1 MVEPDCMERPDMI
14 KIGLIGCGAWGKNL
28 LRTFFNLPG
37 CVLLTGCDQDARQT
51 EKLCSS
57 YPEVKFT
64 QNHQEIIDNP
74 NLDAVVVATP
84 PASHFQLCQ
93 AALQAGKDVFVEK
106 PLVLD
111 TQQGEELVGLARK
124 KKKILMV
131 GHIME
136 YHPATLKLKE
146 YVDKGDLGRI
156 YYLYS
161 TRVNLGK
168 VRDIENALWSF
179 APHDISMI
187 LFLLGQEPNS
197 VTATGQ
203 CYLQKDKGIEDVV
216 FMSMHFEDGTMAHV
230 HVSWLDPHKERRLT
244 VVGDK
249 KMAVF
254 DDTQSEKIWIYDKG
268 VDTKQDY
275 NTYGEYLSLRFGDV
289 LIPQIPSTEPLK
301 TECQHFID
309 CVKNRTAPRSD
320 GRDGLRVSRV
330 LDAAQRSLK
339 AGGAPVKIK

>member
-1 MVEPDCMERPDMI
+1 MV
-14 KIGLIGCGAWGKNL
+14 KVGLIGCGAWGKNL
-28 LRTFFNLPG
+28 LRNFANLPG
-37 CVLLTGCDQDARQT
+37 CTLLTCCDESPKQV
-51 EKLCSS
+51 EKLSPG
-57 YPEVKFT
+57 YPGIKFT
-64 QNHQEIIDNP
+64 QDPKEIIENP
-74 NLDAVVVATP
+74 NLDAVVISTP
-84 PASHFQLCQ
+84 PAAHFELSR
-93 AALQAGKDVFVEK
+93 AAILAGKDVFVEK

-111 TQQGEELVGLARK
+111 VKEGEELVSLAEER
-124 KKKILMV
+124 KKILMV

-136 YHPATLKLKE
+136 YHAATLKLKE
-146 YVDKGDLGRI
+146 YIDQGELGRV

-187 LFLLGQEPNS
+187 LFLLDKEPVS

-216 FMSMHFEDGTMAHV
+216 FMNMRFDDGVMAHV

-254 DDTQSEKIWIYDKG
+254 DDTQSAEKIWIYDKG
-268 VDTKQDY
+268 VETKQDY

-289 LIPQIPSTEPLK
+289 VIPRIPATEPLRA
-301 TECQHFID
+301 ECQHFIE
-309 CVKNRTAPRSD
+309 CVQSRKAPRSD
-320 GRDGLRVSRV
+320 GRDGLRVSKV

-339 AGGAPVKIK
+339 EGGSPAKIE

>member
-1 MVEPDCMERPDMI
+1 MI

-28 LRTFFNLPG
+28 LRNFSNLPG
-37 CVLLTGCDQDARQT
+37 CVLLSCCDENPKLI
-51 EKLCSS
+51 EKLRPS
-57 YPEVKFT
+57 YPKVEFT
-64 QNHQEIIDNP
+64 QNSKEIIQSP
-74 NLDAVVVATP
+74 NLDAVVIATP
-84 PASHFQLCQ
+84 PASHFQLCK
-93 AALQAGKDVFVEK
+93 AAILADKDVFVEK

-111 TQQGEELVGLARK
+111 TNQGKELVELAEKRK
-124 KKKILMV
+124 RILMV

-136 YHPATLKLKE
+136 YHTATLKLKE
-146 YVDKGDLGRI
+146 YIDKGELGRV

-187 LFLLGQEPNS
+187 LFLLEKEPVS

-203 CYLQKDKGIEDVV
+203 CYLQRDKGIEDVV
-216 FMSMHFEDGTMAHV
+216 FMNMQFEDGTMAHV

-254 DDTQSEKIWIYDKG
+254 DDARSAEKIWIYDKG

-275 NTYGEYLSLRFGDV
+275 STYGEYLSLRFGDV

-301 TECQHFID
+301 TECQHFVD
-309 CVKNRTAPRSD
+309 CVQNRKTPRSD
-320 GRDGLRVSRV
+320 GEDGLRVSKV

-339 AGGAPVKIK
+339 MGGAPVKID

>member
-1 MVEPDCMERPDMI
+1 MV
-14 KIGLIGCGAWGKNL
+14 KVGLIGCGAWGKNL
-28 LRTFFNLPG
+28 MRNFASLPG
-37 CVLLTGCDQDARQT
+37 CALLSCCDENPKEI
-51 EKLCSS
+51 EKLGPS
-57 YPEVKFT
+57 YPGMKFT
-64 QNHQEIIDNP
+64 QDPREIIDNP
-74 NLDAVVVATP
+74 NLDAVVIVTP
-84 PASHFQLCQ
+84 PASHFQLCK
-93 AALQAGKDVFVEK
+93 AAILADKDVFVEK

-111 TQQGEELVGLARK
+111 TKEGEELVELAEK

-136 YHPATLKLKE
+136 YHAATLKLKE
-146 YVDKGDLGRI
+146 YLDSGELGRV

-187 LFLLGQEPNS
+187 LFLLEKEPVS

-216 FMSMHFEDGTMAHV
+216 FVNMRFDDGTMAHV

-254 DDTQSEKIWIYDKG
+254 DDARSAEKIWIYDKG
-268 VDTKQDY
+268 VETRQDY
-275 NTYGEYLSLRFGDV
+275 STYGEYLSLRFGDV
-289 LIPQIPSTEPLK
+289 VIPNIPATEPLRV
-301 TECQHFID
+301 ECQHFIE
-309 CVKNRTAPRSD
+309 CVKSRQAPRSD

-339 AGGAPVKIK
+339 TGGTPVKIG

>member
-1 MVEPDCMERPDMI
+1 MI

-28 LRTFFNLPG
+28 LRNFSNLPG
-37 CVLLTGCDQDARQT
+37 CVLLSCCDENPKQI
-51 EKLCSS
+51 ESLCPS
-57 YPEVKFT
+57 YPKVEFT
-64 QNHQEIIDNP
+64 QNHKEIIDNP
-74 NLDAVVVATP
+74 NLDAVVIATP
-84 PASHFQLCQ
+84 PATHFKLCK
-93 AALQAGKDVFVEK
+93 AAILADKDVFVEK

-111 TQQGEELVGLARK
+111 TEKGEELVRLAEK
-124 KKKILMV
+124 KKRILMV

-136 YHPATLKLKE
+136 YHAATLKLKE
-146 YVDKGDLGRI
+146 YIDKGELGKI
-156 YYLYS
+156 YYVYS

-187 LFLLGQEPNS
+187 LFLLGKSPVS
-197 VTATGQ
+197 VTATGE

-216 FMSMHFEDGTMAHV
+216 FVNMHFEDGTMAHI

-254 DDTQSEKIWIYDKG
+254 DDTRSAEKIWIYDKG
-268 VDTKQDY
+268 VDTRQDY

-289 LIPQIPSTEPLK
+289 LIPQIPGTEPLK
-301 TECQHFID
+301 TECEHFID
-309 CVKNRTAPRSD
+309 CVQNRRTPRSD
-320 GRDGLRVSRV
+320 GRDGLRVSKV

-339 AGGAPVKIK
+339 MGGSPVRID

>member
-1 MVEPDCMERPDMI
+1 MI
-14 KIGLIGCGAWGKNL
+14 KLGLIGCGAWGKNL
-28 LRTFFNLPG
+28 LRNFANLPG
-37 CVLLTGCDQDARQT
+37 CTLLWCCDEDSKQT
-51 EKLCSS
+51 EKLRPH
-57 YPEVKFT
+57 YPTVRFT
-64 QNHQEIIDNP
+64 QNPREVIGNP
-74 NLDAVVVATP
+74 NLGAVVISTP
-84 PASHFQLCQ
+84 PASHFELSR
-93 AALQAGKDVFVEK
+93 AAILADKDVFVEK

-111 TQQGEELVGLARK
+111 VKEGEELVKLAEEN
-124 KKKILMV
+124 KKILMV

-136 YHPATLKLKE
+136 YHAATLKLKE
-146 YVDKGDLGRI
+146 YIDKGELGKV

-187 LFLLGQEPNS
+187 LFLLEKEPVS

-203 CYLQKDKGIEDVV
+203 CYLQKDRGIEDVV
-216 FMSMHFEDGTMAHV
+216 FMNMHFEDGVMAHV
-230 HVSWLDPHKERRLT
+230 HVSWLDPHKDRKLT

-254 DDTQSEKIWIYDKG
+254 DDTQSAEKIWIYDKG
-268 VDTKQDY
+268 VETRQDY

-289 LIPQIPSTEPLK
+289 LIPQIPGTEPLK
-301 TECQHFID
+301 TECQHFIE
-309 CVKNRTAPRSD
+309 CVQNRKTPRSD
-320 GRDGLRVSRV
+320 GRDGLRVSKV

-339 AGGAPVKIK
+339 SGGSPVDVK

>member
-1 MVEPDCMERPDMI
+1 MV
-14 KIGLIGCGAWGKNL
+14 KLGLIGCGAWGKNL
-28 LRTFFNLPG
+28 LRNFANLPG
-37 CVLLTGCDQDARQT
+37 CALLSCCDENPKEIQ
-51 EKLCSS
+51 KLSPS
-57 YPEVKFT
+57 YPGIKFT
-64 QNHQEIIDNP
+64 QDPREIIENT
-74 NLDAVVVATP
+74 NLDAVVIVTP
-84 PASHFQLCQ
+84 PASHFRLCK
-93 AALQAGKDVFVEK
+93 AAIMADKDVFVEK

-111 TQQGEELVGLARK
+111 TKEGEELVELAEK

-136 YHPATLKLKE
+136 YHAATLKLKE
-146 YVDKGDLGRI
+146 YIDKGELGRV

-161 TRVNLGK
+161 SRVNLGK

-187 LFLLGQEPNS
+187 LFLLEKEPVS

-216 FMSMHFEDGTMAHV
+216 FMNMRFDDGTMAHV

-254 DDTQSEKIWIYDKG
+254 DDARSAEKIWIYDKG
-268 VDTKQDY
+268 VETKQDY
-275 NTYGEYLSLRFGDV
+275 STYGEYLSLRFGDV
-289 LIPQIPSTEPLK
+289 VIPNIPATEPLRV
-301 TECQHFID
+301 ECQHFIE
-309 CVKNRTAPRSD
+309 CVKSRKAPRSD
-320 GRDGLRVSRV
+320 GRDGLRVSKV

-339 AGGAPVKIK
+339 SGGSSVEIE

>member
-1 MVEPDCMERPDMI
+1 MI

-28 LRTFFNLPG
+28 LRNFFNLPG
-37 CVLLTGCDQDARQT
+37 CVLVSCCDENPKQI
-51 EKLCSS
+51 EKLCPS
-57 YPEVKFT
+57 YPEIKFT
-64 QNHQEIIDNP
+64 PNPQEIIDNP
-74 NLDAVVVATP
+74 NLDAVVIATP
-84 PASHFQLCQ
+84 PASHFGLCK
-93 AALQAGKDVFVEK
+93 AAMLAGKDVFVEK
-106 PLVLD
+106 PLVLETD
-111 TQQGEELVGLARK
+111 QGRELVELAEK
-124 KKKILMV
+124 KKRILMV

-136 YHPATLKLKE
+136 YHPATLKLKQ
-146 YVDKGDLGRI
+146 YVDDGELGRI

-187 LFLLGQEPNS
+187 LFLLGRGPDS

-203 CYLQKDKGIEDVV
+203 CYLQKDKGVEDVV
-216 FMSMHFEDGTMAHV
+216 FMNMHFGDGTMAHV

-254 DDTQSEKIWIYDKG
+254 DDARSAEKIWIYDKG
-268 VDTKQDY
+268 VDSKQDY

-289 LIPQIPSTEPLK
+289 LIPQIPGTEPLK

-309 CVKNRTAPRSD
+309 CVKSRATPRSD
-320 GRDGLRVSRV
+320 GRDGLRVSQV

-339 AGGAPVKIK
+339 MGGAPVKIN

>member
-1 MVEPDCMERPDMI
+1 MI
-14 KIGLIGCGAWGKNL
+14 KMGLIGCGAWGKNL
-28 LRTFFNLPG
+28 LRNFSSLPG
-37 CVLLTGCDQDARQT
+37 CVLLSCCDENLKQIESLRTG
-51 EKLCSS
+51 
-57 YPEVKFT
+57 YPKVEFT
-64 QNHQEIIDNP
+64 QNDREIIENP
-74 NLDAVVVATP
+74 NLDAVVIATP
-84 PASHFQLCQ
+84 PASHFKLCRE
-93 AALQAGKDVFVEK
+93 AILADKDVFVEK

-111 TQQGEELVGLARK
+111 TKDGEELVRLAEK
-124 KKKILMV
+124 KKRILMV

-136 YHPATLKLKE
+136 YHAATLKLKE
-146 YVDKGDLGRI
+146 YVDRGELGKI
-156 YYLYS
+156 YYVYS

-187 LFLLGQEPNS
+187 LFLLGRSPVS
-197 VTATGQ
+197 VTATGE

-216 FMSMHFEDGTMAHV
+216 FLNMQFEDGTMAHI

-254 DDTQSEKIWIYDKG
+254 DDTRSAEKIWIYDKG

-289 LIPQIPSTEPLK
+289 LIPQIPGTEPLK
-301 TECQHFID
+301 TECQHFVD
-309 CVKNRTAPRSD
+309 CVQNRKTPRSD
-320 GRDGLRVSRV
+320 GKDGLRVSQV

-339 AGGAPVKIK
+339 KGGSPVRIE

>member
-1 MVEPDCMERPDMI
+1 MI

-28 LRTFFNLPG
+28 LRNFSNLPG
-37 CVLLTGCDQDARQT
+37 CVLLSCCDENPKQI
-51 EKLCSS
+51 EKLRPN
-57 YPEVKFT
+57 YPKVKFT
-64 QNHQEIIDNP
+64 QDQKEIIENP
-74 NLDAVVVATP
+74 NLDAVVISTP
-84 PASHFQLCQ
+84 PASHFKLSR
-93 AALQAGKDVFVEK
+93 AAILADKDVFVEK

-111 TQQGEELVGLARK
+111 VKEGEELVALAEE

-136 YHPATLKLKE
+136 YHAVTLKLKE
-146 YVDKGDLGRI
+146 YINKGELGKV

-187 LFLLGQEPNS
+187 LFLLEKDPIS
-197 VTATGQ
+197 VTATGE
-203 CYLQKDKGIEDVV
+203 CYLQKGIEDVA
-216 FMSMHFEDGTMAHV
+216 FMTMHFPDGVMAHI
-230 HVSWLDPHKERRLT
+230 HVSWLDPHKDRKLT

-254 DDTQSEKIWIYDKG
+254 DDTESSEKIWIYDKG
-268 VDTKQDY
+268 VDTKLDY
-275 NTYGEYLSLRFGDV
+275 NTYGEYLSLRFGDI
-289 LIPQIPSTEPLK
+289 LIPKIESTEPLK
-301 TECQHFID
+301 VECEHFID
-309 CVKNRTAPRSD
+309 CVQNRKTPRSD
-320 GRDGLRVSRV
+320 GEDGLRVLKV

-339 AGGAPVKIK
+339 MGGTPVGIE

>member
-1 MVEPDCMERPDMI
+1 MI
-14 KIGLIGCGAWGKNL
+14 KLGLIGCGAWGRNL
-28 LRTFFNLPG
+28 LRNFSNLPG
-37 CVLLTGCDQDARQT
+37 CVLLSCCDENPKQI
-51 EKLCSS
+51 EKLCPD
-57 YPEVKFT
+57 YPKVEFT
-64 QNHQEIIDNP
+64 QSQDEIIENP
-74 NLDAVVVATP
+74 NLDAVVISTP
-84 PASHFQLCQ
+84 PATHFELSK
-93 AALQAGKDVFVEK
+93 AALLADKDVFVEK
-106 PLVLD
+106 PLVLN
-111 TQQGEELVGLARK
+111 TREGEELVELAEK
-124 KKKILMV
+124 KKRILMV

-136 YHPATLKLKE
+136 YHAATLKLKE
-146 YVDKGDLGRI
+146 YIEKGELGKV

-187 LFLLGQEPNS
+187 LFLLQKDPVS
-197 VTATGQ
+197 VTATGE
-203 CYLQKDKGIEDVV
+203 CYLQKDKDIEDVV
-216 FMSMHFEDGTMAHV
+216 FMNMHFKDGIMAHI

-244 VVGDK
+244 VVGDR

-254 DDTQSEKIWIYDKG
+254 DDTRSAEKIWIYDKG

-289 LIPQIPSTEPLK
+289 LIPQIPGTEPLK

-309 CVKNRTAPRSD
+309 CVQNRKRPRSD
-320 GRDGLRVSRV
+320 GRDGLRVSKV

-339 AGGAPVKIK
+339 MSGSPVKIE

>member
-1 MVEPDCMERPDMI
+1 MV
-14 KIGLIGCGAWGKNL
+14 KVGLIGCGAWGKNL
-28 LRTFFNLPG
+28 LRNFANLPG
-37 CVLLTGCDQDARQT
+37 CELLTCCDESAKQV
-51 EKLCSS
+51 EKISPG
-57 YPEVKFT
+57 YPGIEFT
-64 QNHQEIIDNP
+64 KNPREIIENP
-74 NLDAVVVATP
+74 NLDAVVIVTP
-84 PASHFQLCQ
+84 PASHFQLCK
-93 AALQAGKDVFVEK
+93 AAIMADKDVFVEK
-106 PLVLD
+106 PLVLN
-111 TQQGEELVGLARK
+111 TKEGEELVELAEK

-136 YHPATLKLKE
+136 YHAATLKLKE
-146 YVDKGDLGRI
+146 YIDKGELGRV

-187 LFLLGQEPNS
+187 LFLLDKEPVS

-216 FMSMHFEDGTMAHV
+216 FMNMRFDDGTMAHV

-254 DDTQSEKIWIYDKG
+254 DDARSAEKIWIYDKG
-268 VDTKQDY
+268 VQTKQDY
-275 NTYGEYLSLRFGDV
+275 STYGEYLSLRFGDV
-289 LIPQIPSTEPLK
+289 VIPNIPATEPLR
-301 TECQHFID
+301 TECQHFIE
-309 CVKNRTAPRSD
+309 CVKSRKRPRSD
-320 GRDGLRVSRV
+320 GRDGLRVSKV

-339 AGGAPVKIK
+339 TGGSPVEIK

>member
-1 MVEPDCMERPDMI
+1 MI

-28 LRTFFNLPG
+28 LRNFSNLPG
-37 CVLLTGCDQDARQT
+37 CVLLSCCDENPKQIER
-51 EKLCSS
+51 LRPN
-57 YPEVKFT
+57 YPKVKFT
-64 QNHQEIIDNP
+64 QDQKEIIENP
-74 NLDAVVVATP
+74 NLDAVVISTP
-84 PASHFQLCQ
+84 PASHFKLSR
-93 AALQAGKDVFVEK
+93 AAILADKDVFVEK

-111 TQQGEELVGLARK
+111 VKEGEELVALAEE

-136 YHPATLKLKE
+136 YHAVTLKLKE
-146 YVDKGDLGRI
+146 YINKGELGKV

-187 LFLLGQEPNS
+187 LFLLEKDPIS
-197 VTATGQ
+197 VTATGE
-203 CYLQKDKGIEDVV
+203 CYLQKGIEDVA
-216 FMSMHFEDGTMAHV
+216 FMTMHFPDGVMAHI
-230 HVSWLDPHKERRLT
+230 HVSWLDPHKDRKLT

-254 DDTQSEKIWIYDKG
+254 DDTESSEKIWIYDKG
-268 VDTKQDY
+268 VDTKLDY
-275 NTYGEYLSLRFGDV
+275 NTYGEYLSLRFGDI
-289 LIPQIPSTEPLK
+289 LIPKIESTEPLK
-301 TECQHFID
+301 VECEHFID
-309 CVKNRTAPRSD
+309 CVQNRKTPRSD
-320 GRDGLRVSRV
+320 GEDGLRVLKV

-339 AGGAPVKIK
+339 MGGTPVRIE